1 MIFALDGR
9 QRANGM
15 SLMDGLGVDFAHAP
29 VLYFALF
36 HQVGNS
42 RCYLFCRGVGVGTVL
57 VEHGKRIES
66 EATER
71 LFAIATDG
79 LRPTVLTSRAFSVDY
94 FVSEFSR
101 YVNPAFELGQCFSG

>member
-1 MIFALDGR
+1 
-9 QRANGM
+9 
-15 SLMDGLGVDFAHAP
+15 MDGLGVDFAHAP